1 MSSEINLDRKPS
13 LAPGY
18 RMQWEPAQDCH
29 VLLYPEGMV
38 QLNDTASAILA
49 FCNGERTILRLIA
62 DLENEFE
69 AEGLR
74 KDVLEFLHIAHERGW
89 IRCE

>member
-1 MSSEINLDRKPS
+1 MPDLDAKPA

-18 RMQWEPAQDCH
+18 RFQWEPVQSCH

-38 QLNDTASAILA
+38 QLNETAAAILS
-49 FCNGERTILRLIA
+49 FCDGQRNVLRVIA
-62 DLENEFE
+62 DLENEYA

-74 KDVLEFLHIAHERGW
+74 EDVLSFLAEAVERGW
-89 IRCE
+89 VRYA

>member
-1 MSSEINLDRKPS
+1 MSNLSAKPT

-18 RMQWEPAQDCH
+18 RFQWEPVQERH

-38 QLNDTASAILA
+38 QLNETAAAILT
-49 FCNGERTILRLIA
+49 FCDGTRSVLGVIA
-62 DLENEFE
+62 DLENEYE

-74 KDVLEFLHIAHERGW
+74 EDVVSFLHEAVDRGW
-89 IRCE
+89 VCYG

>member
-1 MSSEINLDRKPS
+1 MPDLDAKPA

-18 RMQWEPAQDCH
+18 RFQWEPVQDCH

-38 QLNDTASAILA
+38 QLNETAAAILS
-49 FCNGERTILRLIA
+49 FCDGQRNVLRVIA
-62 DLENEFE
+62 DLENEYE

-74 KDVLEFLHIAHERGW
+74 EDVLSFLAEAVERGW
-89 IRCE
+89 VRYG